1 MAQPCDVPMTASQ
14 DYPLSIVRTPAQL
27 RRRVRDWQAA
37 GQRVALVP
45 TMGALHAGHLALVTM
60 GLTQADAVVAS
71 IFVNPKQFGPGEDLE
86 RYPRDEAGD
95 AAKLAGAGCSL
106 LYAPDVATM
115 YPPGFAS
122 FVRVAGLPD
131 LLCGRV
137 RPGHFDGVATVVAKL
152 LCAAQADVAVFGE
165 KDWQQLAI
173 IRRMAADL
181 DIGTRIEG
189 CGIVRDDDGLA
200 LSSRNAY
207 LAPAQRRAALALPQA
222 LLAARTAIR
231 AGMPV
236 AAALAAGTRRIKGAG
251 FGRID
256 YFELADGETLGSLG
270 APAPGARLLVAAMM
284 GTTRLIDNIAL

>member
-1 MAQPCDVPMTASQ
+1 MLPT
-14 DYPLSIVRTPAQL
+14 VRTPDEL
-27 RRRVRDWQAA
+27 RAAVRGWQGA

-45 TMGALHAGHLALVTM
+45 TMGALHAGHLALVHK
-60 GLTQADAVVAS
+60 GLELADVVVAS

-95 AAKLAGAGCSL
+95 AVKLAGAGCRL

-152 LCAAQADVAVFGE
+152 LSAAQADAAVFGE
-165 KDWQQLAI
+165 KDWQQMAI

-181 DIGTRIEG
+181 DIGTAIHGRA
-189 CGIVRDDDGLA
+189 IVRDHDGLA
-200 LSSRNAY
+200 LSSRNTY
-207 LAPAQRRAALALPQA
+207 LSADHRARALALP
-222 LLAARTAIR
+222 RTLTAMREAIVT
-231 AGMPV
+231 GMPV
-236 AAALAAGTRRIKGAG
+236 AAALAAGERSIKSAG
-251 FGRID
+251 FALD
-256 YFELADGETLGSLG
+256 YLELVDGETLHSLG
-270 APAPGARLLVAAMM
+270 AAAPGARLMGAGVI

>member
-1 MAQPCDVPMTASQ
+1 MAH
-14 DYPLSIVRTPAQL
+14 PLPLVLPIVRTPAQL
-27 RRRVRDWQAA
+27 RAAVRQWQGQ

-45 TMGALHAGHLALVTM
+45 TMGALHAGHLALVTK
-60 GLTQADAVVAS
+60 GLTLADFVVAS
-71 IFVNPKQFGPGEDLE
+71 IFVNPKQFGPGEDLA
-86 RYPRDEAGD
+86 RYPRDESGD
-95 AAKLAGAGCSL
+95 AVKLAGAGCSL

-152 LCAAQADVAVFGE
+152 LAAAQADAAVFGE

-173 IRRMAADL
+173 VRRMAADL
-181 DIGTRIEG
+181 DVGTQIHG
-189 CGIVRDDDGLA
+189 CAIVRDADGLA

-207 LAPAQRRAALALPQA
+207 LSADERACALALPQTLVA
-222 LLAARTAIR
+222 TRAAILN
-231 AGMPV
+231 GMPV
-236 AAALAAGTRRIKGAG
+236 AAALAAGERNIKAAG
-251 FGRID
+251 FVRLD
-256 YFELADGETLGSLG
+256 YLELVDGETLHSLG
-270 APAPGARLLVAAMM
+270 APLPGARLMVAGVI

>member
-1 MAQPCDVPMTASQ
+1 MTILPIPVLPFAL
-14 DYPLSIVRTPAQL
+14 PTVRTPADL
-27 RRRVRDWQAA
+27 RAQVRAWQAV
-37 GQRVALVP
+37 GKRVALVP
-45 TMGALHAGHLALVTM
+45 TMGALHAGHLALVTK
-60 GLTQADAVVAS
+60 GLTLADVAVAS

-95 AAKLAGAGCSL
+95 SVKLAGAGCSL

-152 LCAAQADVAVFGE
+152 LSAAQADVAVFGE

-181 DIGTRIEG
+181 DIGTQIHG
-189 CGIVRDDDGLA
+189 CAIVRDEDGLA

-207 LAPAQRRAALALPQA
+207 LSADERQRALALPQT
-222 LLAARTAIR
+222 LAATRDALVG
-231 AGMPV
+231 GMPV
-236 AAALAAGTRRIKGAG
+236 AAALAAGERSIKSAG
-251 FGRID
+251 FARLD
-256 YFELADGETLGSLG
+256 YLELVDGETLHSLG
-270 APAPGARLLVAAMM
+270 APAPGARLMVAGVI

>member
-1 MAQPCDVPMTASQ
+1 MTSL
-14 DYPLSIVRTPAQL
+14 PIVRTPAELGAQV
-27 RRRVRDWQAA
+27 RAWQQQGRRVAF
-37 GQRVALVP
+37 VP
-45 TMGALHAGHLALVTM
+45 TMGALHAGHLALVKT
-60 GLTQADAVVAS
+60 GLDHADVVAAS

-122 FVRVAGLPD
+122 FVRVSGLPD

-152 LCAAQADVAVFGE
+152 LSAAGADVAVFGE

-181 DIGTRIEG
+181 DIATRIVG
-189 CGIVRDDDGLA
+189 CAIVRDEDGLA

-207 LAPAQRRAALALPQA
+207 LSADERRRALALPRA
-222 LLAARTAIR
+222 LVATREAIL

-236 AAALAAGTRRIKGAG
+236 AAALAAGERTIKAAG
-251 FGRID
+251 FVRLD
-256 YFELADGETLGSLG
+256 YLELVDGESLHSLG
-270 APAPGARLLVAAMM
+270 AAQPGARLMGAGVI
-284 GTTRLIDNIAL
+284 GTTRLIDNLALQAVTA

>member
-1 MAQPCDVPMTASQ
+1 MTSPLPPALDV
-14 DYPLSIVRTPAQL
+14 VRTPAEL
-27 RRRVRDWQAA
+27 RARVRAWQQAGRRVAF
-37 GQRVALVP
+37 VP
-45 TMGALHAGHLALVTM
+45 TMGALHAGHLALVTK
-60 GLTQADAVVAS
+60 GLAEADVVAAS
-71 IFVNPKQFGPGEDLE
+71 IFVNPKQFGPNEDLE

-95 AAKLAGAGCSL
+95 AVKLAGAGCSL

-122 FVRVAGLPD
+122 FVRVSGLPD

-152 LCAAQADVAVFGE
+152 LSAAGADVAVFGE

-181 DIGTRIEG
+181 DIGTEIHG
-189 CGIVRDDDGLA
+189 CPIVRDADGLA

-207 LAPAQRRAALALPQA
+207 LSADERARALALPRALQA
-222 LLAARTAIR
+222 TREAIV

-236 AAALAAGTRRIKGAG
+236 AAALAAGERTIKAAG
-251 FGRID
+251 FVRLD
-256 YFELADGETLGSLG
+256 YLELVDGETLHSLG
-270 APAPGARLLVAAMM
+270 SAQPGARLMGAGVI

>member
-1 MAQPCDVPMTASQ
+1 MTS
-14 DYPLSIVRTPAQL
+14 PLPIVRNPAALRAQVRAWQL
-27 RRRVRDWQAA
+27 A
-37 GQRVALVP
+37 GKRVAFVP
-45 TMGALHAGHLALVTM
+45 TMGALHAGHLALVGK
-60 GLTQADAVVAS
+60 GLEQADVVAAS
-71 IFVNPKQFGPGEDLE
+71 IFVNPKQFGPGEDLD

-122 FVRVAGLPD
+122 FVRVSGLPD

-152 LCAAQADVAVFGE
+152 LSAAGADVAVFGE

-181 DIGTRIEG
+181 DIATRIIG
-189 CGIVRDDDGLA
+189 CAIVRDADGLA

-207 LAPAQRRAALALPQA
+207 LSADERARALALPRA
-222 LLAARTAIR
+222 LVATRDAIL

-236 AAALAAGTRRIKGAG
+236 AAALAAGERRIKAAG
-251 FGRID
+251 FVRLD
-256 YFELADGETLGSLG
+256 YLELVDGESLHSLG
-270 APAPGARLLVAAMM
+270 VAQPGARLMGAGVI

>member
-1 MAQPCDVPMTASQ
+1 MSH
-14 DYPLSIVRTPAQL
+14 PLPTVRTPAEL
-27 RRRVRDWQAA
+27 RAAVRGWHAA

-45 TMGALHAGHLALVTM
+45 TMGALHAGHLALVTK
-60 GLTQADAVVAS
+60 GLELADVVVAS

-86 RYPRDEAGD
+86 RYPRDEVGD
-95 AAKLAGAGCSL
+95 AVKLASVGCSL

-137 RPGHFDGVATVVAKL
+137 RPGHFDSVATVVAKL
-152 LCAAQADVAVFGE
+152 LSGCQADHAVFGE

-181 DIGTRIEG
+181 DIGTQIDG
-189 CGIVRDDDGLA
+189 CGIVRDGDGLA

-207 LAPAQRRAALALPQA
+207 LSADERVRALALPRT
-222 LLAARTAIR
+222 LAAARVAIL

-236 AAALAAGTRRIKGAG
+236 GAALAAGERSIKAAG
-251 FGRID
+251 FARLD
-256 YFELADGETLGSLG
+256 YLELVDGETLYSLG
-270 APAPGARLLVAAMM
+270 AAAPGARLMVAGVI

>member
-1 MAQPCDVPMTASQ
+1 MTN
-14 DYPLSIVRTPAQL
+14 PLATVRTPDAL
-27 RRRVRDWQAA
+27 RAAVRAWQAQ

-45 TMGALHAGHLALVTM
+45 TMGALHAGHLALVTK
-60 GLTQADAVVAS
+60 GLALADVAVAS

-86 RYPRDEAGD
+86 TYPRDEAGD
-95 AAKLAGAGCSL
+95 AVKLAGAGCSL

-115 YPPGFAS
+115 YPPGFAT
-122 FVRVAGLPD
+122 FVRVAGVPD

-181 DIGTRIEG
+181 DIGTQIHG
-189 CGIVRDDDGLA
+189 CAIVRDADGLA

-207 LAPAQRRAALALPQA
+207 LSADERSRALALPKA
-222 LLAARTAIR
+222 LIATRAAIIG
-231 AGMPV
+231 GMPV
-236 AAALAAGTRRIKGAG
+236 AAALAAGERSIKSAG
-251 FGRID
+251 FVRLD
-256 YFELADGETLGSLG
+256 YLELVDGETLHSLG
-270 APAPGARLLVAAMM
+270 APAPGARLMAAGVI
-284 GTTRLIDNIAL
+284 GTTRLIDNLAL

>member
-1 MAQPCDVPMTASQ
+1 MAS
-14 DYPLSIVRTPAQL
+14 PLQIVRTPAEL
-27 RRRVRDWQAA
+27 RAAIRGWRRE
-37 GQRVALVP
+37 GQRTAFVP
-45 TMGALHAGHLALVTM
+45 TMGALHAGHLALVTKA
-60 GLTQADAVVAS
+60 LTLADVAVAS

-95 AAKLAGAGCSL
+95 AEKLAGAGCRL

-122 FVRVAGLPD
+122 FVRVSGLPD

-152 LCAAQADVAVFGE
+152 LAAAEADVAVFGE

-181 DIGTRIEG
+181 DIGTAIHG
-189 CGIVRDDDGLA
+189 CAIVRDHDGLA

-207 LAPAQRRAALALPQA
+207 LSADERARALALPRA
-222 LLAARTAIR
+222 LLATRDAVR

-236 AAALAAGTRRIKGAG
+236 AAALAAGERTIKAAG
-251 FGRID
+251 FVRLD
-256 YFELADGETLGSLG
+256 YLELVDGETLHSLG
-270 APAPGARLLVAAMM
+270 AAAPGARLMGAGVI
-284 GTTRLIDNIAL
+284 GTTRLIDNIALSD

>member
-1 MAQPCDVPMTASQ
+1 MNH
-14 DYPLSIVRTPAQL
+14 PLLIVRTPAEL
-27 RRRVRDWQAA
+27 RAQVRAWQ
-37 GQRVALVP
+37 GEGKRVAFVP
-45 TMGALHAGHLALVTM
+45 TMGALHAGHLALVTK
-60 GLTQADAVVAS
+60 GLTLADVAVAS
-71 IFVNPKQFGPGEDLE
+71 IFVNPKQFGPNEDLA

-95 AAKLAGAGCSL
+95 AVKLAGAGCRL
-106 LYAPDVATM
+106 LYAPDVATI

-152 LCAAQADVAVFGE
+152 LSSAQADAAVFGE

-181 DIGTRIEG
+181 DIGTEIHG
-189 CGIVRDDDGLA
+189 CTIVRDGDGLA

-207 LAPAQRRAALALPQA
+207 LSVDERARALALPQT
-222 LLAARTAIR
+222 LLATRSAILG
-231 AGMPV
+231 GMPV
-236 AAALAAGTRRIKGAG
+236 AAALAAGERSIKAAG
-251 FGRID
+251 FARLD
-256 YFELADGETLGSLG
+256 YLELVDGETLHSLG
-270 APAPGARLLVAAMM
+270 APAPAARLMGAGVI